1 MRRKQTTEE
10 WLESEQPEMEAAAW
24 RLMELV
30 KDDAARPELLEVVD
44 YLSEFWQDN
53 DPRSMGWVGSDGLP

>member
-1 MRRKQTTEE
+1 MTKTQQ
-10 WLESEQPEMEAAAW
+10 WLEEHQPEMEAAAW

-30 KDDAARPELLEVVD
+30 KEDAPRPELLELVD

-53 DPRSMGWVGSDGLP
+53 DPRSMGWVGCDGLP